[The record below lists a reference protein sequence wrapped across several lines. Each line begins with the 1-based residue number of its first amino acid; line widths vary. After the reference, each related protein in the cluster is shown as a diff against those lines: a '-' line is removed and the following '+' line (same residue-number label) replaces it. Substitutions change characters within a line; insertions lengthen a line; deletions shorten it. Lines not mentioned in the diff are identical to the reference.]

1 MTLDIVEW
9 NLYSVHDRYTIQV
22 HIGTLYISTLLLFII
37 VEASTQMLYILI
49 LVRFVVGMLSVLLYN
64 ITVDWRL

>member
-9 NLYSVHDRYTIQV
+9 NLYSVHDRYAIQV

-37 VEASTQMLYILI
+37 VEASTQMLYLLI
-49 LVRFVVGMLSVLLYN
+49 LVRFVVGMLSVLLYS